1 MNSRTAALS
10 AVLVCIFLSGCEQPP
25 VEERVDERV
34 EESGR
39 PMELCTEPRPQ
50 ICTYEYNPVCATLN
64 DGTVK
69 TYATGCTA
77 CADPLV
83 KGWNPGECD

>member
-1 MNSRTAALS
+1 MKSRTAALS

-25 VEERVDERV
+25 I
-34 EESGR
+34 EESGKL
-39 PMELCTEPRPQ
+39 MELCTDPRPQ
-50 ICTYEYNPVCATLN
+50 ICTNEYNPVCATLN

-77 CADPLV
+77 CSDPLV
-83 KGWNPGECD
+83 TGWNLGECD